1 MNHTSPA
8 RRQALRALAGFVAS
22 SPLYAQRDL
31 ADSRQLI
38 PSMEEMINVFDFEPV
53 FKARVLKT
61 SYDYVAG
68 GADNEWTLRR
78 NREAFDK
85 WAFRPRMLVN
95 TAALDLS
102 TTLFGT
108 RVEAPILIAPTAG
121 HGQMTADGELATARA
136 AAATQTLMVLS
147 TNSSQPYEKVAAAAE
162 FPKWF
167 QLYAG
172 PDMDGTWERVE
183 RAKVSGFKAIV
194 FTVDGPYNPRRERML
209 RNRIETATP
218 PGVGA
223 QQRAQPQTGR
233 AARRQRDGEEAA
245 PAQPQTRAQH
255 YGLGTTLVQQLDWA
269 FIVELKKRAAGM
281 PVMIKGILTAEDT
294 ALAVKYGA
302 DGVVVSNHGARYLDY
317 APATIEVLGECVD
330 AAGKMPVFIDGG
342 FRRGSDVLKALALGA
357 KAVLVGRPTLW
368 GLGAYGEAGRKRV
381 LEMLRS
387 ELALAMGL
395 CGKPNL
401 AAIDRKLLRTL

>member
-1 MNHTSPA
+1 MNSLPSA
-8 RRQALRALAGFVAS
+8 RRRQALRALAGFVAS

-31 ADSRQLI
+31 ADTRQLI
-38 PSMEEMINVFDFEPV
+38 PSMDEMINVFDFEPV
-53 FKARVLKT
+53 CKARVQKT

-85 WAFRPRMLVN
+85 FAFRPRMLVN

-147 TNSSQPYEKVAAAAE
+147 TNSSQPYEKVAAASE

-172 PDMDGTWERVE
+172 PDMESTWERVE
-183 RAKVSGFKAIV
+183 RAKASGFKAMV
-194 FTVDGPYNPRRERML
+194 FTVDGPYNPRRERLL

-218 PGVGA
+218 PGVGG
-223 QQRAQPQTGR
+223 QQRAQPATGR
-233 AARRQRDGEEAA
+233 AARRQRDGEQA
-245 PAQPQTRAQH
+245 PAQQTRAQH

-269 FIVELKKRAAGM
+269 FIAELKKRAAM

-330 AAGKMPVFIDGG
+330 AAGGKMPVFIDGG
-342 FRRGSDVLKALALGA
+342 FRRGTDVLKALAIGA

-368 GLGAYGEAGRKRV
+368 GLGAYGEAGCKRV
-381 LEMLRS
+381 LDMLRT

-395 CGKPNL
+395 CGKANL
-401 AAIDRKLLRTL
+401 AAIDRKLLRTI

>member
-1 MNHTSPA
+1 MNHTFPA

-22 SPLYAQRDL
+22 SPLYAQREIPD
-31 ADSRQLI
+31 ARQLI
-38 PSMEEMINVFDFEPV
+38 PSMDEMINVFDFEPV
-53 FKARVLKT
+53 CKARVLKT

-136 AAATQTLMVLS
+136 AAATKTLMVLS
-147 TNSSQPYEKVAAAAE
+147 TNSSQPYEKVAAASE

-183 RAKVSGFKAIV
+183 RAKASGFQAIV

-223 QQRAQPQTGR
+223 QQRAQPAQTGR
-233 AARRQRDGEEAA
+233 AARRQRDGEEA
-245 PAQPQTRAQH
+245 PRQQTRAQH
-255 YGLGTTLVQQLDWA
+255 YGLGTTLVHQLDWA
-269 FIVELKKRAAGM
+269 FIAELKKRAAM

-330 AAGKMPVFIDGG
+330 AAGGRMPVFVDGG
-342 FRRGSDVLKALALGA
+342 FRRGTDVLKALALGA

-368 GLGAYGEAGRKRV
+368 GLGAYGEAGCRRV
-381 LEMLRS
+381 LEMLRT

-395 CGKPNL
+395 CGKANL